1 METIAH
7 TTPRSL
13 EVLTEHV
20 RQVAPCTWCGAR
32 AGKRCGIHGRG
43 EHLSRFIRA
52 LVLGEITVDEMA
64 AVIGPLEVFRG
75 ATIIRAGA
83 R

>member
-1 METIAH
+1 METIAQ

-20 RQVAPCTWCGAR
+20 RHVAECQWCGAQPGR
-32 AGKRCGIHGRG
+32 RCGIHGRG
-43 EHLSRFIRA
+43 EHLSRFVRA
-52 LVLGEITVDEMA
+52 LVLGEITVDEVA
-64 AVIGPLEVFRG
+64 AVIAPYDVFSGR
-75 ATIIRAGA
+75 TIIRAA